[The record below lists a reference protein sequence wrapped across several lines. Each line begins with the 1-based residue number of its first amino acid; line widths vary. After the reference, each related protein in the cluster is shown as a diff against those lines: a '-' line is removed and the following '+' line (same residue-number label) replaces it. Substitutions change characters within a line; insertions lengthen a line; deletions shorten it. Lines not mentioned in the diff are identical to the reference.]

1 MRFDVELI
9 KEDNGF
15 SVLRAFES
23 DIKAGMKNRLFV
35 FNNDNITRLP
45 YLNLEKS
52 ADGSEY
58 LNASDGE
65 IYEKEKEIITDFF
78 SKVYTARQRKN
89 EFTFLQ
95 MGRRAY

>member
-1 MRFDVELI
+1 MKFLLNHRKQDDNTYTKRVDIKTEEIDKMRLEMRFDVELI

-45 YLNLEKS
+45 YQ
-52 ADGSEY
+52 
-58 LNASDGE
+58 
-65 IYEKEKEIITDFF
+65 T
-78 SKVYTARQRKN
+78 
-89 EFTFLQ
+89 
-95 MGRRAY
+95 